1 MIKKVFA
8 STVAM
13 SLIIVGSASAALIQI
28 DLSPPPGLAL
38 NSANYLMGDHTLG
51 LSAPN
56 AVGQPASPAT
66 GNEIGSG
73 ITFDT
78 VTKVLSWDMG
88 YGSDHG
94 FVDLLDN
101 WTNAHIHGPNAVLF
115 PSPNTGAGVR
125 VGLPHTPGSTTLTG
139 SFTGS
144 AVLIAADEVSLLDN
158 LLYVNIH
165 SAFST
170 GGEIRGQLVPVPAQP
185 EPAPALPRWAWLLL
199 AALLLLAVGLVA
211 ARLRT
216 QGALPPR

>member
-1 MIKKVFA
+1 MIKKVLA
-8 STVAM
+8 STVSM
-13 SLIIVGSASAALIQI
+13 LLVIVGSASATLLEV
-28 DLSPPPGLAL
+28 DLSPPPGLTL
-38 NSANYLMGDHTLG
+38 NSANYALGDHTLG

-56 AVGQPASPAT
+56 AVGQPASLAT

-94 FVDLLDN
+94 FVDLLGN

-165 SAFST
+165 SSFAG
-170 GGEIRGQLVPVPAQP
+170 GGEIRGQLVPIIP
-185 EPAPALPRWAWLLL
+185 EPSTAILSCLGLISLL
-199 AALLLLAVGLVA
+199 AWRRKKLS
-211 ARLRT
+211 
-216 QGALPPR
+216 